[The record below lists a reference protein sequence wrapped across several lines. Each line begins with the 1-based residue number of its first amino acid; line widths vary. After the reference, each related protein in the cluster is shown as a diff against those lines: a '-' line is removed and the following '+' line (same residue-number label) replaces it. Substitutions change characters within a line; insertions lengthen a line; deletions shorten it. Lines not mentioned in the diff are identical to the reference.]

1 MYGWYMDADA
11 AWSTK
16 SLFKA
21 AYDLSNNHALKK

>member
-21 AYDLSNNHALKK
+21 AYDLSKITTL